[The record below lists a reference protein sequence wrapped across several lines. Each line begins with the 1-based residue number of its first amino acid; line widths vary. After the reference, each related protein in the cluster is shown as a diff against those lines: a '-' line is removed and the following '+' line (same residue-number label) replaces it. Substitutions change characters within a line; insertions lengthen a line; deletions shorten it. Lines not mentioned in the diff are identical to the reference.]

1 MWWTAIQ
8 HNQNSALKTYNHN
21 THTHKSDK
29 REKNNQIMRC
39 LRLAA
44 SLQSNCVCILQCEMG
59 PLQNVEAPF
68 MGHDVFSRLYTSV
81 WLWYFSSPSHFYLHP
96 WNIKNILTR
105 AASSINQNGACVF
118 RKGVVRGG
126 NHLAAGSSVRNS
138 RCRSQKTTTKRL
150 AWDLSTTMFGILLA
164 VPSPMCQNNPET
176 TWATLDL
183 SAV

>member
-1 MWWTAIQ
+1 M
-8 HNQNSALKTYNHN
+8 SASGGVSPIELRV
-21 THTHKSDK
+21 HTSVRNGATTKC
-29 REKNNQIMRC
+29 RG
-39 LRLAA
+39 
-44 SLQSNCVCILQCEMG
+44 SLHGTWC
-59 PLQNVEAPF
+59 
-68 MGHDVFSRLYTSV
+68 FSRLYTSV
-81 WLWYFSSPSHFYLHP
+81 WLWNFSSPSHFYLHP

-164 VPSPMCQNNPET
+164 VPSPMCQNNPGNHMGHTRFVSGISSTSHWMLNVLHFEF
-176 TWATLDL
+176 
-183 SAV
+183 